1 MSGTAFRI
9 PRMRRLMVV
18 ISVSV
23 LIAASLAVAFVNE
36 AVHRSETLDA
46 ARVQAGVLAQTVP
59 AALSF
64 EDAQSLAEY
73 VRAVGFDPRVRSVG
87 IYDQSGLLT
96 ASYGDAPPSLASE
109 PKVGASSDGFAAL
122 APVIA
127 KGVRLGTVYLT
138 YRPESID
145 RRVARYFGPAILV
158 VMASMMFLVMGLD
171 ARALMRANVELK
183 RQMAE
188 REKAEA
194 ALRQSQKME
203 AVGRLTGGVAHD
215 FNNMLSIVMGS
226 LDLLIGRLEPDRD
239 PRILR
244 LANNAMEGA
253 RRAANLTQRLLAFS
267 RRQPLN
273 PASADIASVLA
284 ETADLLR
291 RTLGEAILVET
302 VARAG
307 LWRARIDVPQL
318 ESVLVNLGINARDA
332 MPGGGHLT
340 LEASNT
346 YLDAVYAEHEDDV
359 TPGQYVM
366 IAVSDT
372 GVGMT
377 PEVMAQVFEP
387 FFTTKPVGQG
397 TGLGLS
403 QAHGFIKQSGGHI
416 RLHSE
421 VDRGTTV
428 KLYLPRSMEEAPT
441 HTAAIERS
449 ADASRRNVTILVV
462 EDEPGVR
469 EFTVDALVDLGFD
482 VLASDGADEALRLL
496 GAHPQIRVLLT
507 DVVMPGVTGKTL
519 AVEAQRRRRD
529 LIVVFMTGYTPDAI
543 VHNGVLDPGV
553 RLITKPFTVARLG
566 AEMDS
571 VLASRG

>member
-1 MSGTAFRI
+1 MSGAPFRI
-9 PRMRRLMVV
+9 PRTRRLMVV
-18 ISVSV
+18 IGVSV

-64 EDAQSLAEY
+64 EDAQSLVEY

-87 IYDQSGLLT
+87 IYDQSGHLT
-96 ASYGDAPPSLASE
+96 ASYGDAPPSLASD
-109 PKVGASSDGFAAL
+109 PTVGASSEGFAAL
-122 APVIA
+122 APVIE

-145 RRVARYFGPAILV
+145 RRFARYFGAAILV

-171 ARALMRANVELK
+171 ARALMRANIELK

-226 LDLLIGRLEPDRD
+226 LDLLIGRLEPNGD

-273 PASADIASVLA
+273 PTSASIASVLA

-302 VARAG
+302 VAGAG

-332 MPGGGHLT
+332 MPEGGRLT

-366 IAVSDT
+366 IAVTDT

-428 KLYLPRSMEEAPT
+428 KLYLPRSMEDAPA

-469 EFTVDALVDLGFD
+469 EFAVEALVDLGFD

-507 DVVMPGVTGKTL
+507 DVVMPGVTGKAL

>member
-1 MSGTAFRI
+1 
-9 PRMRRLMVV
+9 MVV
-18 ISVSV
+18 IGVSV
-23 LIAASLAVAFVNE
+23 LIAASLAVAFITE
-36 AVHRSETLDA
+36 ATHRDETLEA

-73 VRAVGFDPRVRSVG
+73 VRAVGFDPRVKSVG
-87 IYDQSGLLT
+87 IYDQTGALT
-96 ASYGDAPPSLASE
+96 ASYGEAPPSLAAD
-109 PKVGASSDGFAAL
+109 PKIGASPEGFAAL
-122 APVIA
+122 APVIE
-127 KGVRLGTVYLT
+127 KGVRLGTVYLA
-138 YRPESID
+138 YRPETID
-145 RRVARYFGPAILV
+145 RRAARYFGPAILV

-171 ARALMRANVELK
+171 ARALMRANAELT

-239 PRILR
+239 ARPLR

-253 RRAANLTQRLLAFS
+253 RRAAILTQRLLAFS

-273 PASADIASVLA
+273 PTSADIAYVLA

-291 RTLGEAILVET
+291 RTLGEAIVVET
-302 VARAG
+302 VARTG
-307 LWRARIDVPQL
+307 LWRARIDIPQL
-318 ESVLVNLGINARDA
+318 ESALVNLGINGRDA
-332 MPGGGHLT
+332 MPDGGRLT

-346 YLDAVYAEHEDDV
+346 YLDAAYAEHEEDV

-366 IAVSDT
+366 IAVTDT

-377 PEVMAQVFEP
+377 PDVMAQVFEP

-416 RLHSE
+416 RLSSKVGH
-421 VDRGTTV
+421 GTTV
-428 KLYLPRSMEEAPT
+428 RLYLPRSMEEAPSDT
-441 HTAAIERS
+441 PAAERS
-449 ADASRRNVTILVV
+449 TASIRRNATILVV

-469 EFTVDALVDLGFD
+469 EFAVDALTELGFD
-482 VLASDGADEALRLL
+482 VLASDGANEALRLL
-496 GAHPQIRVLLT
+496 NGHPEVRVLLT
-507 DVVMPGVTGKTL
+507 DMMMPGVTGQVL
-519 AVEAQRRRRD
+519 AVEAQRRRND

-543 VHNGVLDPGV
+543 AHDGVLDPGV
-553 RLITKPFTVARLG
+553 RLITKPFTVAQLG
-566 AEMDS
+566 AELDS
-571 VLASRG
+571 ALASRG